1 MISKRLLLVVVFAL
15 NLFVVSSQQST
26 KEYMMNN
33 IELTAGNYTPYL
45 KEIPSQTKAPKG
57 YKPFYISHY
66 GRHGSRYHHT
76 ANDYKIMYEWMAKA
90 DSANALTEK
99 GKSVRQRFEGMYRD
113 YYSLAGD
120 LTQKGVAQHKGIAH
134 RMVQNFPSVFKKEAK
149 IIVKSSTSVRCVMSM
164 DAFCQQLRVENPNLN
179 INNESS
185 KRFMHYIA
193 LDPEVEKEKEP
204 RLIDEKWSKPFGN
217 LHYRLIHPSRMIDQ
231 LFSDKEYVA
240 KNLDTI
246 AFMRKFY
253 EVNNSL
259 MGMDEDKYNFD
270 DVWTPEE
277 KYANWVV
284 QNAWWYGAFG
294 PCPLTLNKSRF
305 FADRLLTKI
314 IEEADEALKNGDVQA
329 HLRFG
334 HDTALLP
341 LTSLMGLGGCND
353 EVEDLDKVQ
362 LVWNEYKII
371 PMAANLQMVFY
382 KSKKQEDVLVKVMLN
397 EKEVSLP
404 LKSETAPY
412 YKWKDVRKY
421 YMDLMNKRK

>member
-1 MISKRLLLVVVFAL
+1 MFSKK
-15 NLFVVSSQQST
+15 LFVSSLLFIASSYSLVAQT
-26 KEYMMNN
+26 TEEFMMNH
-33 IELTAGNYTPYL
+33 IEYTAGNYTPYIQ
-45 KEIPSQTKAPKG
+45 EIPKQTKAPKG

-76 ANDYKIMYEWMAKA
+76 ANDYKILYEWMAKA

-99 GKSVRQRFEGMYRD
+99 GKSVKHRFENMYHD
-113 YYSLAGD
+113 YYDRAGD

-134 RMVQNFPSVFKKEAK
+134 RMVQNFPSVFKKNAK
-149 IIVKSSTSVRCVMSM
+149 IMVKSSTSVRCVMSM
-164 DAFCQQLRVENPNLN
+164 DAFCQQLRVENPDLY
-179 INNESS
+179 IYNESS
-185 KRFMHYIA
+185 KRFMNYMA

-204 RLIDEKWSKPFGN
+204 RLIDEKWSKPFGD
-217 LHYRLIHPSRMIDQ
+217 LHYRLIHPSRMINQ

-259 MGMDEDKYNFD
+259 MGMDEKEYNFD
-270 DVWTPEE
+270 DVWTAEE

-294 PCPLTLNKSRF
+294 PCPMTENKSRF
-305 FADRLLTKI
+305 FGDRLLKNI
-314 IEEADEALKNGDVQA
+314 IQDADAAIQEGNVSA

-341 LTSLMGLGGCND
+341 LTGLMALQGCRD
-353 EVEDLDKVQ
+353 EVSDLDEVMHY
-362 LVWNEYKII
+362 WTEYKII
-371 PMAANLQMVFY
+371 PMAANIQLIFY
-382 KSKKQEDVLVKVMLN
+382 RSKKDAPILVKILLN
-397 EKEVSLP
+397 EREVDLP

-412 YKWKDVRKY
+412 YKWSDVRKFY
-421 YMDLMNKRK
+421 LELLSK